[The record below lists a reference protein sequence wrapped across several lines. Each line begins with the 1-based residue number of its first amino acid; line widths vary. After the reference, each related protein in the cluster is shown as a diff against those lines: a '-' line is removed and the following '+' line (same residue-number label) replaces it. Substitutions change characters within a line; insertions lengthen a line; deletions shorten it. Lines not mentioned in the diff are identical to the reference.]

1 MGLSAASPTITIS
14 HIRSHDKKKKKKKRL
29 SIYLNSKGRHEE
41 SNVKI
46 LIVQPFKKLLDIGNA
61 APSRVVSTS
70 IMECGASMNSR
81 GSGDLRSNKS
91 SKLQVSRSR
100 KEIAGL

>member
-14 HIRSHDKKKKKKKRL
+14 HIRSHDKKKKKKKKNGL

-91 SKLQVSRSR
+91 SKL
-100 KEIAGL
+100 

>member
-14 HIRSHDKKKKKKKRL
+14 HIRSHDKKKKNGL

-70 IMECGASMNSR
+70 IMECGASMNSK